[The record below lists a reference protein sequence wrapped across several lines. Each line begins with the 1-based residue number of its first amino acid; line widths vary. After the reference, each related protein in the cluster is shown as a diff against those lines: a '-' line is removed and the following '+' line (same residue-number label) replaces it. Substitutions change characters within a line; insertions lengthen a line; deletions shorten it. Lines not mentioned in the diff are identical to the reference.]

1 MTSQYL
7 ETLDWVTNSQAS
19 RRVKWNEHQDRLY
32 MDMDWDD
39 LQAGDFILVDL
50 TLRQDPETYTSM
62 YNDNWMKD
70 YVEALFM
77 QQWGR
82 NLSKYDGIEMLGG
95 VKLNGRQ
102 ILDDANKRKEELEKQ
117 IRETYELPPMD
128 LIG

>member
-1 MTSQYL
+1 
-7 ETLDWVTNSQAS
+7 
-19 RRVKWNEHQDRLY
+19 
-32 MDMDWDD
+32 MDMDWDE
-39 LQAGDFILVDL
+39 LQAGDYLLVDL

-102 ILDDANKRKEELEKQ
+102 ILEDANKRKEELEKQ
-117 IRETYELPPMD
+117 VRETYELPPMD